1 MAHLTVERFIH
12 CFIQIWIHSIY
23 ITIAIF
29 RCWMA
34 CIILLALATFTL
46 ARPAQENQPM
56 PIRFCG
62 RDLIRAIDEVC
73 VAIKSPAAAFIDPV
87 ALNQSSSLAD
97 SESGLLI
104 FSWSEKRHSIDNLN
118 FCLQPTLS
126 WESGRNWKTRKAIR
140 FCVSVAWLAA
150 RRTTWILSARST
162 GIKCKCFLGEF
173 RYCCKSLTMNLIDR
187 MGAAMHLRSQEWNM
201 DWLYEFLPRYGD
213 VPTNA

>member
-12 CFIQIWIHSIY
+12 CLIQIWIHSIL
-23 ITIAIF
+23 ITITIF

-56 PIRFCG
+56 TIRFCG

-73 VAIKSPAAAFIDPV
+73 VAIKSPAAFIDPV

-118 FCLQPTLS
+118 FFTADTQL
-126 WESGRNWKTRKAIR
+126 RKWTELDDKKSDSLLRQCCVIGCTENDLTT
-140 FCVSVAWLAA
+140 FCQ
-150 RRTTWILSARST
+150 
-162 GIKCKCFLGEF
+162 
-173 RYCCKSLTMNLIDR
+173 IDR
-187 MGAAMHLRSQEWNM
+187 NQM
-201 DWLYEFLPRYGD
+201 
-213 VPTNA
+213 

>member
-1 MAHLTVERFIH
+1 MLDGVYYFTGTGHFH
-12 CFIQIWIHSIY
+12 
-23 ITIAIF
+23 
-29 RCWMA
+29 A
-34 CIILLALATFTL
+34 CPSSSGKSANVDPLLRTWFDQSHRRGL
-46 ARPAQENQPM
+46 RRHQEPSSSFYRSGGPQSVVVLGWLW
-56 PIRFCG
+56 IRF
-62 RDLIRAIDEVC
+62 V
-73 VAIKSPAAAFIDPV
+73 V
-87 ALNQSSSLAD
+87 
-97 SESGLLI
+97 

-150 RRTTWILSARST
+150 RRTTWLLSARST